1 MNVNKIICTGRLTKD
16 PELRTISDDMKVCQL
31 RLAVDGM
38 GRGREVG
45 YINVSVFGK
54 AGEAAA
60 EYLAKGWLVAVD
72 GRVEYGEWETDGT
85 KRHDY
90 MVVGNVEFLTA
101 PRPAQEPEADAQP
114 KEEPAKPAPVS
125 ASRWQRSPSTRLAP
139 RGGRAARGVAG
150 LRLPLPLIV
159 CSMTL

>member
-1 MNVNKIICTGRLTKD
+1 MSINKLICTGRLTKD
-16 PELRTISDDMKVCQL
+16 PELRTVSEEMKVCQL

-60 EYLAKGWLVAVD
+60 QYLSKGWLVAVD
-72 GRVEYGEWETDGT
+72 GRLEYGEWDSEGA

-90 MVVGNVEFLTA
+90 SVVGNVEFLTA
-101 PRPAQEPEADAQP
+101 PRPV
-114 KEEPAKPAPVS
+114 EEEAKPVRKKKEPV
-125 ASRWQRSPSTRLAP
+125 
-139 RGGRAARGVAG
+139 AA
-150 LRLPLPLIV
+150 
-159 CSMTL
+159 

>member
-1 MNVNKIICTGRLTKD
+1 MNIIICTGRLTKD
-16 PELRTISDDMKVCQL
+16 PELKTLPSGTNVCEL

-45 YINVSVFGK
+45 FINVSVFGK

-72 GRVEYGEWETDGT
+72 GRLEYGEWEAAGT

-90 MVVGNVEFLTA
+90 TVVGNVEFLTA
-101 PRPAQEPEADAQP
+101 PRPVQEQAVSAPAAE
-114 KEEPAKPAPVS
+114 AKP
-125 ASRWQRSPSTRLAP
+125 
-139 RGGRAARGVAG
+139 GRRKREAVPA
-150 LRLPLPLIV
+150 
-159 CSMTL
+159 